1 MKQYKKLI
9 SIALAAT
16 TLVGLTGCRD
26 DWSKENTNES
36 TLAVATP
43 EMLLASAEMKFYPNY
58 YTM

>member
-36 TLAVATP
+36 TQDLPV
-43 EMLLASAEMKFYPNY
+43 SAELLES
-58 YTM
+58 

>member
-1 MKQYKKLI
+1 MKQYKTLI

-43 EMLLASAEMKFYPNY
+43 EMLLASA
-58 YTM
+58 